1 MTRPL
6 CILSVGYDPTLLHM
20 RTMVLRSNG
29 YVIKEAQS
37 VEQAQLLAE
46 SDLID
51 LIVIC
56 HTVPESDQV
65 KLITAARRARRLLP
79 ILCVTDQEF
88 GCVARGCEAA
98 SSSPL
103 ELLESVR
110 EAVRSHPM

>member
-20 RTMVLRSNG
+20 RSMVLRSNG
-29 YVIKEAQS
+29 YEVKVARS
-37 VEQAQLLAE
+37 LEQAEMVAE
-46 SDLID
+46 SDQID
-51 LIVIC
+51 LVVIC
-56 HTVPESDQV
+56 HSVPESDQE

-110 EAVRSHPM
+110 EAVRSHSM